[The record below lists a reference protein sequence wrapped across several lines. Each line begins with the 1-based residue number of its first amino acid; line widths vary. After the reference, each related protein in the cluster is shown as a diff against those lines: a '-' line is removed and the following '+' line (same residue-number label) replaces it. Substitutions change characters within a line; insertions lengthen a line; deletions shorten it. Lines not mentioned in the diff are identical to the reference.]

1 MTKSKYDQLEAE
13 LKEMVTSAREE
24 IANEL
29 DMARKEGENTGE
41 DSNYAEILDKQR
53 NLEDNIITV
62 AEQLKNAVIIE
73 QEKNK
78 KENSIQLGSVVIVEF
93 MGKQDKF
100 TIVGELEADPL
111 QGKISNESPVG
122 SALIGKKE
130 GDLVE
135 VKTPVIKM
143 NYKIIEVI

>member
-1 MTKSKYDQLEAE
+1 
-13 LKEMVTSAREE
+13 
-24 IANEL
+24 
-29 DMARKEGENTGE
+29 
-41 DSNYAEILDKQR
+41 
-53 NLEDNIITV
+53 
-62 AEQLKNAVIIE
+62 
-73 QEKNK
+73 
-78 KENSIQLGSVVIVEF
+78 